1 MLLVYWVGL
10 RCGEIRQ
17 IAVGVS
23 LVRDE
28 AIANQMYHMKE
39 GDTNG

>member
-10 RCGEIRQ
+10 PCGEIRQ
-17 IAVGVS
+17 IAMGVS

-28 AIANQMYHMKE
+28 AIANQMYHIKA
-39 GDTNG
+39 GDTDG